1 MRRLVIVDDHVGF
14 RRAARVSLEEEG
26 YAIVGEAGSGAEAL
40 AAVARLAPDVV
51 LLDIQLPDMSGF
63 QVAERIAAPDRHVVL
78 ISSRPSSEYRGRLA
92 ASTVTGFIAKDDLS
106 RSEIERLLSG
116 KGV

>member
-1 MRRLVIVDDHVGF
+1 MRRLVIVDDHEGF
-14 RRAARVSLEEEG
+14 RRAARAALEDEG
-26 YAIVGEAGSGAEAL
+26 YTVVGEAGSGAEAL

-63 QVAERIAAPDRHVVL
+63 QLAERIAAQDRRVLL
-78 ISSRPSSEYRGRLA
+78 ISSRPAGEYRGRLA
-92 ASTVTGFIAKDDLS
+92 ESTVAGFIAKHDLS

-116 KGV
+116 NA